1 MNMAVENF
9 IFMNLERSMEMMS
22 VPPDVAPNFTMI
34 PTPAPISTPPNMA
47 ATSKLSE
54 KLKNWLMKEVPSSGF
69 SPTRFVMPFMTS
81 GVTSAAN
88 TVLAPKVFPN
98 TIRPIIISGISIIR
112 PNVPV
117 CIEGTR

>member
-22 VPPDVAPNFTMI
+22 VPPDV
-34 PTPAPISTPPNMA
+34 
-47 ATSKLSE
+47 
-54 KLKNWLMKEVPSSGF
+54 
-69 SPTRFVMPFMTS
+69 
-81 GVTSAAN
+81 
-88 TVLAPKVFPN
+88 APKVFPN

>member
-34 PTPAPISTPPNMA
+34 
-47 ATSKLSE
+47 
-54 KLKNWLMKEVPSSGF
+54 
-69 SPTRFVMPFMTS
+69 PTRFVMPFMTS